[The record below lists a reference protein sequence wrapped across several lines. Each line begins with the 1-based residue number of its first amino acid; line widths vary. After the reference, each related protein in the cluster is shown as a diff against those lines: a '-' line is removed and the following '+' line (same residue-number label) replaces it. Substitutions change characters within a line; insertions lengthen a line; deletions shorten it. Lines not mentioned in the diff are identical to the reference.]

1 MRAACPGP
9 CNISKTSKVVKPC
22 LKNGLLSLGVE
33 PGVSELAASANNILV
48 VFVFFVVVPRGRIL
62 GCRLKEVA
70 CFAFAAHFTRRL
82 ATPNHV
88 MHPVFG
94 ANALLP

>member
-9 CNISKTSKVVKPC
+9 CKISKTSKVVKPC
-22 LKNGLLSLGVE
+22 LKNGLLSLA
-33 PGVSELAASANNILV
+33 GVSELAASANNILV
-48 VFVFFVVVPRGRIL
+48 VFVFFVVVPRGRTL
-62 GCRLKEVA
+62 GCRLSV
-70 CFAFAAHFTRRL
+70 FAFAVYFTRRL

-88 MHPVFG
+88 MHPMFG